1 MEPMASIQNY
11 ENLSRTERNNRY
23 FSESFKRKKVVE
35 LEKNIVSISEICKE
49 YQVSRT
55 TIYRWIYKYSAMR
68 KKQERQIVESK
79 SDTKKILELKLK
91 IKELEQIVGQ
101 KQILIDFQEKM
112 IEIAEQEYGF
122 EIKKKSA
129 SKLSSGSGS
138 TDKNTPT
145 K

>member
-1 MEPMASIQNY
+1 MASIQNY
-11 ENLSRTERNNRY
+11 KSLSSAERNSRY

-35 LEKNIVSISEICKE
+35 IEKNMVSISEICKE

-55 TIYRWIYKYSAMR
+55 SIYRWIYKYSAMR
-68 KKQERQIVESK
+68 KRQERQIVESK
-79 SDTKKILELKLK
+79 SDTKKIQQLKQQ

-101 KQILIDFQEKM
+101 KQIMIDFQGKM
-112 IEIAEQEYGF
+112 IEIAEQEYGV
-122 EIKKKSA
+122 EIKKKLD
-129 SKLSSGSGS
+129 SKRSSGSGS

>member
-1 MEPMASIQNY
+1 MANIQNY

-35 LEKNIVSISEICKE
+35 LEKNLVSISEICKE

-55 TIYRWIYKYSAMR
+55 SIYKWIYKYSAMR
-68 KKQERQIVESK
+68 KRQERQIVESK
-79 SDTKKILELKLK
+79 SDTKKIQQLKQK

-112 IEIAEQEYGF
+112 IEIAEQEYGL

-129 SKLSSGSGS
+129 SKLLSGSGS

>member
-1 MEPMASIQNY
+1 MANIQNY

-23 FSESFKRKKVVE
+23 FSESFKRKKVAE
-35 LEKNIVSISEICKE
+35 LEKNLVSISEICKE

-55 TIYRWIYKYSAMR
+55 SIYKWIYKYSAMR
-68 KKQERQIVESK
+68 KRQERQIVESK
-79 SDTKKILELKLK
+79 SDTKKIQQLKQK

-112 IEIAEQEYGF
+112 IEIAEQEYGL

-129 SKLSSGSGS
+129 SKLLSGYGS

>member
-1 MEPMASIQNY
+1 MASIQNY

-79 SDTKKILELKLK
+79 SDTKKILELKQK

-101 KQILIDFQEKM
+101 KQIMIDFQEKM

>member
-1 MEPMASIQNY
+1 MANIQNY

-23 FSESFKRKKVVE
+23 FSESFKRKKVAE
-35 LEKNIVSISEICKE
+35 LEKNLVSISEICKE

-55 TIYRWIYKYSAMR
+55 SIYKWIYKYSAMR
-68 KKQERQIVESK
+68 KRQERQIVESK
-79 SDTKKILELKLK
+79 SDTKKIQQLKQK

-112 IEIAEQEYGF
+112 IEIAEQEYGL

-129 SKLSSGSGS
+129 SKLLSGSGS

>member
-1 MEPMASIQNY
+1 MASIQNY
-11 ENLSRTERNNRY
+11 ENLSRAERNNRY